1 MDLSTSYLGLP
12 LRSPLVASAGP
23 LTRSAAAMRELADA
37 GVGAIVMHSL
47 FDEQLRAEAEADAL
61 LEEDALAEAYGDSLG
76 YFPSFETVSD
86 SAATNYLR
94 LVEQAASTLPVPVI
108 ASLNGSSLGS
118 WVLFA
123 RRLQD
128 AGAAAIECNA
138 YFVDLD
144 ATGMEVEQR
153 YLSIASA
160 VADAVSVPVS
170 VKLTPSFSSVGQ
182 LAGRLVGV
190 GVKGL
195 ALFNRF
201 IAADIDIDALATVP
215 SVTLSHS
222 ADAVL
227 PRACIAALRNRMPD
241 VSFAGT
247 SGVESW
253 EDVVKYLLAGAD
265 VVMTT
270 SSLVRGG
277 ASQAAGLLSG
287 LESWMSAKG
296 FASVGDFR
304 GRLALP
310 AGARTDTYERAGYV
324 TALEAAKNG

>member
-1 MDLSTSYLGLP
+1 MDLSTVYLGLP

-23 LTRSAAAMRELADA
+23 LTQSVESMRELADA

-47 FDEQLRAEAEADAL
+47 FDEQLRAEADADAL
-61 LEEDALAEAYGDSLG
+61 LEEDSLAEFGDSLS
-76 YFPSFETVSD
+76 YFPSFEAVSD
-86 SAATNYLR
+86 TAATNYLR
-94 LVEQAASTLPVPVI
+94 LVEQAASGLDVPVI

-118 WVLFA
+118 WVQFA

-153 YLSIASA
+153 YLEIASA

-182 LAGRLVGV
+182 LAGRLIGV

-201 IAADIDIDALATVP
+201 IAPDIDLDTLSAVP

-227 PRACIAALRNRMPD
+227 PRACIAALRNRLPG

-247 SGVESW
+247 SGVETW
-253 EDVVKYLLAGAD
+253 EDVAKYLLAGAD

-277 ASQAAGLLSG
+277 AAHASGLLSG
-287 LESWMSAKG
+287 LRSWMTAKG
-296 FASVGDFR
+296 FASVADFR
-304 GRLALP
+304 GRLALS
-310 AGARTDTYERAGYV
+310 AGTRTDAYERAGYV
-324 TALEAAKNG
+324 TALENAKAH